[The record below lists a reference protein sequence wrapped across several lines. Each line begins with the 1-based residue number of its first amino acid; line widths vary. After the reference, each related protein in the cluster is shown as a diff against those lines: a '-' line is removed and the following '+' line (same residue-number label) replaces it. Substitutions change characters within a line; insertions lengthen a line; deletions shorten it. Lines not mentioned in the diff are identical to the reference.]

1 MDFWCW
7 FLKPLFV
14 IVLLSGKLHFVLEH
28 VGIAVEYFY
37 TIFGEQKTEFGT
49 ILNFKTC
56 HQHQPSI
63 HIHTCKTDEKCKNP
77 TMVKFSST
85 LTTSKETSMSQRKNT
100 IRQ

>member
-1 MDFWCW
+1 MDFWCQ
-7 FLKPLFV
+7 FLTPLFATA
-14 IVLLSGKLHFVLEH
+14 LLSGKLHFVLEH

-63 HIHTCKTDEKCKNP
+63 CIHTCKSDEECKNP
-77 TMVKFSST
+77 TMVKLST
-85 LTTSKETSMSQRKNT
+85 NFNYFKRNKHISKKNT
-100 IRQ
+100 IRE